1 MTLAITLH
9 ILAAII
15 WVGGMF
21 FAYMAQR
28 PAAVE
33 VLEPPLRLK
42 LWVATFRRF
51 FPWVWV
57 SIVTL
62 LATGFWGIFAHFGGM
77 KGAPLY
83 VHAMLGLGLL
93 MMLIFFHVF
102 FAPYKRLKAAVAA
115 EDWPTGGK
123 ALAQIRVLVGINTI
137 IGLVTAI
144 LGAAGPYL
152 VQAVHGG

>member
-1 MTLAITLH
+1 MTLAISLH
-9 ILAAII
+9 IIAAVI

-51 FPWVWV
+51 FPWVWAAI
-57 SIVTL
+57 IVL
-62 LATGFWGIFAHFGGM
+62 LATGFYGIFGYYGGM
-77 KGAPLY
+77 KGTPLY

-123 ALAQIRVLVGINTI
+123 ALSQIRVLVGINTL
-137 IGLVTAI
+137 IGLATAV

-152 VQAVHGG
+152 IQMVHGG